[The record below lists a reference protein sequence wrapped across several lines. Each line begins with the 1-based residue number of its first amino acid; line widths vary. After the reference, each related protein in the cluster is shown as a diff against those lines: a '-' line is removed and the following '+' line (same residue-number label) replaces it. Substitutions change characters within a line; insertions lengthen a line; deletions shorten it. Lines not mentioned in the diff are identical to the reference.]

1 MLQKGVGSEGEQ
13 ETWRIKHSGYGDG
26 VAAKGATLEVSSA
39 LRGGSEQSQVNYL

>member
-1 MLQKGVGSEGEQ
+1 MLQKGGGSEGEQ
-13 ETWRIKHSGYGDG
+13 EMWRIKHSGYGDG